1 MASHIAEA
9 PRRIP
14 TQERGER
21 RVAQLLEAAAAV
33 IAQTGYEA
41 ATMSAIAERAHAPI
55 GSLYQF
61 FPNKRA
67 IAHVLRTEYVE
78 HYEGLLITLEKD
90 AKNLSL
96 ERLVERLVNVN
107 VEFVENRPAF
117 LPLLDA
123 PPSTKSPAALR
134 ERLRERL
141 ARCFTAAIPGVD
153 KTRAL
158 GCARIALQML
168 KGLNQLYGEV
178 SAPEKRQIVCEFRI
192 VLRSYLGARL
202 SSGKAR

>member
-1 MASHIAEA
+1 MSSHIAEA

-21 RVAQLLEAAAAV
+21 RVAQLLEAAALV
-33 IAQTGYEA
+33 IGDAGYEA
-41 ATMSAIAERAHAPI
+41 ATMCAIAERAHAPI

-61 FPNKRA
+61 FPNKPA
-67 IAHVLRTEYVE
+67 ITHVLRTEYGK
-78 HYEGLLITLEKD
+78 HYEGLLIALEGD
-90 AKNLSL
+90 AKKLSL

-107 VEFVENRPAF
+107 IHFIDSRPAF
-117 LPLLDA
+117 LALLDA

-134 ERLRERL
+134 QRLRERL
-141 ARCFTAAIPGVD
+141 ARCFVAATPGLE

-158 GCARIALQML
+158 RCAKITLQML

-178 SAPEKRQIVCEFRI
+178 SIPEKRQVVCEYKI
-192 VLRSYLGARL
+192 ALMSYLGARL
-202 SSGKAR
+202 AGGSDR